1 MQQTVRDTSWWQ
13 QAQIAHGLRPIVQL
27 GLPTTALR
35 IGTNVIGFPSLD
47 NKLWLENSYLWALA
61 LLL

>member
-1 MQQTVRDTSWWQ
+1 MKFDAANRSG
-13 QAQIAHGLRPIVQL
+13 HQL
-27 GLPTTALR
+27 VAASPDSSRSAATALR